1 MHEVWIEEEAVLLS
15 PILKNV
21 IQNVVEKVLEQQGIT
36 MDTTLYVIITDDKDI
51 QTLNREHRG
60 IDASTDVLSFPLLSY
75 TVPGNI
81 EAEPGDYENGRLV
94 LGDIVVSDEHAR
106 RQAQEY
112 GHSIEREYGFL
123 VAHSTLH
130 LLGYDHETEPER
142 AVMREKEEKALTA
155 LQLTR

>member
-21 IQNVVEKVLEQQGIT
+21 IQDVVEKVLEQQGIT

-51 QTLNREHRG
+51 QTLNREYRG

-81 EAEPGDYENGRLV
+81 QAEPGDYEDGRLV

-123 VAHSTLH
+123 VAHSTL
-130 LLGYDHETEPER
+130 
-142 AVMREKEEKALTA
+142 EKLT
-155 LQLTR
+155 